1 MRKQQRPDYK
11 ERSFGISVGTVLLLI
26 AAFVLWRG
34 RILTAEILAPIGA
47 LLLVLGLT
55 APRLL
60 KGPSAVWWKLAM
72 VLGYVNSRVILT
84 LAFAIVL
91 TPLGLLWRLIGRDP
105 LAMRRRNWPGWSP
118 YPARYRNANHFTR
131 MY

>member
-1 MRKQQRPDYK
+1 MKKPQHPNFK

-26 AAFVLWRG
+26 AAVLVWRS
-34 RILTAEILAPIGA
+34 RMMSAAILGGTGA
-47 LLLVLGLT
+47 VLLLFGLT

-60 KGPSAVWWKLAM
+60 KWPSAVWWKFAM

-84 LAFAIVL
+84 LAFALVL
-91 TPLGLLWRLIGRDP
+91 TPLGLIWRLTGRDP
-105 LAMRRRNWPGWSP
+105 LSVRRRNWPGWSP
-118 YPARYRNANHFTR
+118 YPARYRNADHFTR

>member
-1 MRKQQRPDYK
+1 MKKQQAPNFK

-26 AAFVLWRG
+26 AAFLVWRG

-47 LLLVLGLT
+47 VLLILGLT

-60 KGPSAVWWKLAM
+60 KWPSAVWWKFAM
-72 VLGYVNSRVILT
+72 VLGHVNSRVILT
-84 LAFAIVL
+84 LAFALVL